1 MAWGMLHRMTN
12 AFLRVSLLL
21 VPQLMNMTNFNRR
34 IRFIQVMAG
43 GIGLGATLIPAWG
56 TNDFWV
62 LSQGSTGVVKAI
74 Q

>member
-1 MAWGMLHRMTN
+1 
-12 AFLRVSLLL
+12 
-21 VPQLMNMTNFNRR
+21 MNMTNFNRR
-34 IRFIQVMAG
+34 IRFIQVMSG

-62 LSQGSTGVVKAI
+62 VSQGSSGVVKAL